1 MEITLNLRQKCDFEM
16 IVNGGFKPLKGF
28 LKEKDYL
35 SVCQKMRLSN
45 GELWTIPITLPINAE
60 QANTLKHYSQVVL
73 KDLTGLPLG
82 KLLIDSDSIFSY
94 DWKKEARN
102 VFGSDDVNHPY
113 TSILKEQWENGY
125 TFYLGGEIIDG
136 VIPKHYDFLEYR
148 LTPQIV
154 REQVKDKNMVGF
166 QTRNPMHCS
175 HVELAKYALN
185 QLDDNAILFLNP
197 VVGITQDCDIDYHTR
212 VRCYLEVLKHF
223 PKDRLIFSLLPLS
236 MRMAGPR
243 EAVWHALIRKNFGC
257 THFAVG
263 RDHAGPSYK
272 KSDGTDFYGPYDAQ
286 ELLATYQEE
295 IGITMI
301 KSQMIVYCLNKE
313 TNEGRYCTVNDK
325 KENEMVMNI
334 SGTQQRELLNNGG
347 EIPEWFSY
355 PEVVKILREEFPLLN
370 QRGLCIYLVGLSGS
384 GKTTLAQALIQKF
397 KELLPTRKVTYLDGD
412 IVRTHLSKG
421 LGFSKEDRSTNIRRI
436 GYVSS
441 EVVKHNGLCLVA
453 NIAPFIE
460 DRKYNKNLISKNG
473 NYFQIWV
480 NTTLEECEKRDVK
493 GLYKLA
499 REGKIKQFT
508 GISDPFEEPNES
520 DLIIDGNQDINNLI
534 DLIISNLKEKKYL

>member
-35 SVCQKMRLSN
+35 SVCQKMRLNS
-45 GELWTIPITLPINAE
+45 GELWTIPITLPINAKQVE
-60 QANTLKHYSQVVL
+60 TLKNYSQVIL
-73 KDLTGLPLG
+73 KDETGLPLG

-94 DWKKEARN
+94 DWKEEARN

-125 TFYLGGEIIDG
+125 IFYLGGEIIEG

-154 REQVKDKNMVGF
+154 REQVKDRNMVGF

-257 THFAVG
+257 THFVVG

-272 KSDGTDFYGPYDAQ
+272 KPDGTDFYGPYDAQ